1 MQKLLFAEKVLKQY
15 HFKEKT
21 GKLTNFSA
29 SHASL
34 DWKVDAVYSKL
45 LAAAFYPSFQKK
57 LTYMASKTFRVS
69 FSVEMDT
76 TFAVFRQKQSF
87 WLFECPCKTRQNSN
101 VHWLKVF
108 EIPPI
113 MAFRA
118 NSAIAQWKSHVMNIM
133 DSEKTMGGGKYFLI
147 LTSHEAYTWFAKLGT
162 CHFRRSMICQFG
174 WIYCFPKSIP

>member
-21 GKLTNFSA
+21 GKLTKFSA
-29 SHASL
+29 SHAGL

-57 LTYMASKTFRVS
+57 LTYMPSRTFRVS

-76 TFAVFRQKQSF
+76 ASAVFHQKQSF

-133 DSEKTMGGGKYFLI
+133 DCWSRVALFFESI
-147 LTSHEAYTWFAKLGT
+147 SNVRENPTSQFRMSGEIST
-162 CHFRRSMICQFG
+162 CISAANLWLVC
-174 WIYCFPKSIP
+174 